1 MSYAA
6 KMIWTVSTP
15 LIMSLGIIG
24 NIMMLIVLLHRR
36 TKKSPT
42 TVFLTVIA
50 CSDLLTLI
58 TITPR
63 WTLIY
68 LFKIDVR
75 HFGNFM
81 CKLHW
86 FLTYVAPNISVWNLV
101 AVTIERLV
109 VTVLPYKG
117 KQYFTKQL
125 AINVAIGIIVI
136 LALIHTHIIYGFSL
150 KELSIPALSNNEIIS
165 TIVGCNVTASGL
177 NTTCSPNLSN
187 VSNPHPAGSLKVCWI
202 FNGGYLDFYN
212 NIQSV
217 LMLAIYYI
225 CPVTVFVVS
234 GVIVALK
241 VANSMR
247 QSRTSKHQSDAPK
260 KNMSSQVTITV
271 LLINTVFIV
280 CTTPSQV
287 FIAGINNWVDSV
299 KGMTPLQEVV
309 WAIANQMFYINHAIN
324 FLLYF
329 MTGQKFREQWLNIF
343 TCKSKNQ
350 DSATTNDSKAST
362 EY

>member
-15 LIMSLGIIG
+15 LVMSLGIIG

-68 LFKIDVR
+68 LFRIDIR

-86 FLTYVAPNISVWNLV
+86 FLSYVAPNISVWNLV

-109 VTVLPYKG
+109 VTVLPYKA
-117 KQYFTKQL
+117 KQYFTNQR
-125 AINVAIGIIVI
+125 AIKVSVGIIVI
-136 LALIHTHIIYGFSL
+136 LSLIHTHIMYGFSL
-150 KELSIPALSNNEIIS
+150 KELSIPAQSNNEINP
-165 TIVGCNVTASGL
+165 TIVGCNDTESGL
-177 NTTCSPNLSN
+177 NITCSPTVSN
-187 VSNPHPAGSLKVCWI
+187 VSNPHSAISVKVCWI
-202 FNGGYLDFYN
+202 FNVGYLDFYN
-212 NIQSV
+212 TIQSV
-217 LMLAIYYI
+217 LMLAIYLI
-225 CPVTVFVVS
+225 CPVTVFVVC
-234 GVIVALK
+234 GVIVVLK

-247 QSRTSKHQSDAPK
+247 KSRTSKNKSDAPK
-260 KNMSSQVTITV
+260 KNMSSQVTVTV
-271 LLINTVFIV
+271 LLINTAFIV
-280 CTTPSQV
+280 CTTPLQV
-287 FIAGINNWVDSV
+287 FIAGLKNWVDPV
-299 KGMTPLQEVV
+299 KGMTPLQEVA

-329 MTGQKFREQWLNIF
+329 MTGQKFRKQWLNIF
-343 TCKSKNQ
+343 ICKSKEK
-350 DSATTNDSKAST
+350 DSANTNDSKASS
-362 EY
+362 E